1 MRTIRRISS
10 SSSFE
15 IIFSIQRIRRIR
27 TMGLADLFWEPA
39 TLATVATLPGRVR

>member
-1 MRTIRRISS
+1 MHT
-10 SSSFE
+10 
-15 IIFSIQRIRRIR
+15 IRRIR